1 MSNLSDIKRRLIT
14 VKQTRQITGAME
26 TVSVAKMRKA
36 TEVYEKSRSYY
47 NLITGIMQRINVCD
61 VSTQP
66 ESGKDALV
74 VLSSERGLCGGFDND
89 IFSVV
94 QKVIDDNT
102 LIFPVGQTALNYFK
116 SYNNIDTRFVD
127 CTCDYSSV
135 KAISDGL
142 LEMYGNGVKSISV
155 AYAEYNVQAARPT
168 VLPILPLD
176 INASENVKQDIQEFE
191 PSPRQVFDALIPLY
205 LSSSLYSAA
214 VNNYAA
220 EQSARHTAMST
231 ATESAD
237 ELIAKLSL
245 EYNRAR
251 QSSVTGQIVEIVG
264 ATAALAQKGAGNEKR
279 S

>member
-36 TEVYEKSRSYY
+36 TEVYEKSRAYHK
-47 NLITGIMQRINVCD
+47 LITDIMQCVSPNINPP
-61 VSTQP
+61 P
-66 ESGKDALV
+66 EKGKDALI

-89 IFSVV
+89 IFAVA
-94 QKVIDDNT
+94 QRIIDDNT
-102 LIFPVGQTALNYFK
+102 LIFPIGQTAVNYFR
-116 SYNNIDTRFVD
+116 SYKNVDTRFAD
-127 CTCDYSSV
+127 FSCNYSAVKSV
-135 KAISDGL
+135 ADSL
-142 LEMYGNGVKSISV
+142 LKMYGSEIKTISV
-155 AYAEYNVQAARPT
+155 AYAEYGKQAARPT
-168 VLPILPLD
+168 TLRILPPEVKASDSTKDKD
-176 INASENVKQDIQEFE
+176 IEFE
-191 PSPRQVFDALIPLY
+191 PSPQQVLDALIPLY
-205 LSSSLYSAA
+205 LSSTLYSAA

-220 EQSARHTAMST
+220 EQNARHTAMST

-264 ATAALAQKGAGNEKR
+264 ATSALAQKGAGSEKR